1 MGGGG
6 AHLQTEAVLELLQ
19 VHPVVQGSDVV
30 ALLLGDRGLRQGGR
44 SRGPAWH
51 PLPTPPT
58 WGAASRWPAASPAPA
73 PGCKFWHRQ
82 WQIGCVLVFPKLYSS
97 FGSRG
102 WSGG

>member
-30 ALLLGDRGLRQGGR
+30 ALFLGDRGLRQGGR

-51 PLPTPPT
+51 SPRTAHLGRGLTLASCVSSYST
-58 WGAASRWPAASPAPA
+58 WAM
-73 PGCKFWHRQ
+73 
-82 WQIGCVLVFPKLYSS
+82 SS
-97 FGSRG
+97 
-102 WSGG
+102 